1 MINKDKWLSRQL
13 KINCYN
19 ISYKSLLNLNLRDKN
34 KYFYITNTLSNKKLL
49 NLINK
54 NFFYINTKNNYEL
67 ILKKSKK
74 LRYDPIFKKS
84 LKLHMSEISHISKN
98 SFIDDRFHKDQTINK
113 KFADQIKKAWVE
125 NYFNGKRGDCMFHI
139 EIKNQIAGFILIN
152 HLSKKISSID
162 LIAVKKEYRGKNLA
176 KSLIENICKYLSNN
190 NFQKLIL
197 STQMNNINSMNLY
210 NSLKFEINSIEYIFH
225 R

>member
-1 MINKDKWLSRQL
+1 MINKDKWLSKQL

-19 ISYKSLLNLNLRDKN
+19 ITYKSLLNLNLRDKN
-34 KYFYITNTLSNKKLL
+34 KYFYITNTLSNTKLS

-54 NFFYINTKNNYEL
+54 NFFYINTKLNYEL
-67 ILKKSKK
+67 ILKKFEK
-74 LRYDPIFKKS
+74 LRYDPIIKKS
-84 LKLHMSEISHISKN
+84 LKIHMSEISHLSKN
-98 SFIDDRFHKDQTINK
+98 SFIDDRFHKDPTINK

-125 NYFNGKRGDCMFHI
+125 NYFKGKRGDCMFHI
-139 EIKNQIAGFILIN
+139 EIKNQIAAFILIK
-152 HLSKKISSID
+152 HLSKKVSSID
-162 LIAVKKEYRGKNLA
+162 LIAVKKEHRGKNLA
-176 KSLIENICKYLSNN
+176 KTLIENICKYLSDN